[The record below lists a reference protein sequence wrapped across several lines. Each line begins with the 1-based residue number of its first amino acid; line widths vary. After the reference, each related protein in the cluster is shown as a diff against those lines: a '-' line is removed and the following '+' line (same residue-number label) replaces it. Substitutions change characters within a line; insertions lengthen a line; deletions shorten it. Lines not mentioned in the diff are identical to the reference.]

1 MAFLGKIMHKS
12 SSIEVTH
19 QTHLVNFRYLAKNCL
34 HKHFDFVHYLK
45 QKMAQKTILNSFFFK
60 KKDNSHVYA
69 TNNLNN
75 NRDVVQ
81 IMGAGFFC
89 K

>member
-1 MAFLGKIMHKS
+1 MHKS

-34 HKHFDFVHYLK
+34 HKHFDFVHISKTKKWLKKQFRILFYL
-45 QKMAQKTILNSFFFK
+45 
-60 KKDNSHVYA
+60 KDNSQVYA

-81 IMGAGFFC
+81 IMGAVFL
-89 K
+89 